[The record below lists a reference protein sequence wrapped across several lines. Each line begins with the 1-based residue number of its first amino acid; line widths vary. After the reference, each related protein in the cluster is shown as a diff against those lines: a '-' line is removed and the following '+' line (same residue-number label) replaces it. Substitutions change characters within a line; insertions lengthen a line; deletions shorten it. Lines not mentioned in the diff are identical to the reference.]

1 MIRSKNMAPSLW
13 DEAVNCA
20 NYIQNRVPHREVL
33 HKTPEKDWSH
43 VNLDL
48 SIFRVF

>member
-1 MIRSKNMAPSLW
+1 MIQSKNMVPSLW
-13 DEAVNCA
+13 DEAINCA

-33 HKTPEKDWSH
+33 HKTLEKDWSH
-43 VNLDL
+43 VNPDL